1 MYRRLFTNRNF
12 MALWI
17 GQLISF
23 IGDYFN
29 WLAIPIVVNRLTG
42 SAMMVGLSMMSNALP
57 ALLLGPVAGVFVDR
71 LDRRKVMI
79 TADVLRGLLV
89 LLLLTIKTAEQ

>member
-1 MYRRLFTNRNF
+1 MYRRLFQNRNF

-17 GQLISF
+17 GQTISF

-42 SAMMVGLSMMSNALP
+42 SAMMVGFSFMANALP
-57 ALLLGPVAGVFVDR
+57 AL
-71 LDRRKVMI
+71 I
-79 TADVLRGLLV
+79 T
-89 LLLLTIKTAEQ
+89 